1 MLQATETSVEEEPT
15 RKENKSAG
23 NKSTLYRV
31 CDRYLRGRK
40 LAARHSCS
48 VEKFSFYD
56 ARVFYSSTSMLCA
69 FEIYLSEQVFMQCTE
84 FLFKS
89 KSKSYAMGMHSIT
102 NTCHK
107 QQIQGSLFVVVVV
120 WILNPIQNFLFF
132 SPFLFF
138 LFFNHPPATLHPP
151 KHKQSSLTKKYPV
164 CTLTSGIFPH
174 MDLLCDTVNL
184 RVSARP
190 RGWQKPFRE
199 EAKKQTIKKKKAFH
213 QRTNRKK
220 RNLHSI

>member
-1 MLQATETSVEEEPT
+1 MLQATEPSVEEEPT

-69 FEIYLSEQVFMQCTE
+69 FEIYLSEPVFMQCTE

-89 KSKSYAMGMHSIT
+89 KSKSYAKGMHSIT

-107 QQIQGSLFVVVVV
+107 QQIQGSLFVVVWILNPKSF

-132 SPFLFF
+132 FPFPFFFKSSSCDPPSP
-138 LFFNHPPATLHPP
+138 
-151 KHKQSSLTKKYPV
+151 
-164 CTLTSGIFPH
+164 
-174 MDLLCDTVNL
+174 
-184 RVSARP
+184 
-190 RGWQKPFRE
+190 
-199 EAKKQTIKKKKAFH
+199 
-213 QRTNRKK
+213 
-220 RNLHSI
+220 